1 MPVCHIGEAR
11 ALLVWTAK
19 IKRKTKVAMKT
30 NANIEV
36 KDNKTN
42 RIDPNKRIVIRGTE
56 LSIMLGDSVVI
67 TTNVKNYGYYYSLL
81 KESQ

>member
-1 MPVCHIGEAR
+1 
-11 ALLVWTAK
+11 
-19 IKRKTKVAMKT
+19 MKT

-36 KDNKTN
+36 KDTKTN

-67 TTNVKNYGYYYSLL
+67 TTNVKNYAYYYSLL
-81 KESQ
+81 KQSQ